1 MCSLSGH
8 WQYALLTG
16 TVRFRFFCRCLLIA
30 KVPLIAWFKP
40 YSTVQNC
47 RSPSKQ
53 NWTEHPVDDHPWFL
67 AGSSPNVGSLMTFF
81 FPSWTIMVWFV
92 RTSLGSIG
100 NDDSLIYFLTNQDAQ
115 NYRVMTFDYSQPAA
129 GFTTLVPEKS
139 DSVLMAASIHAT
151 NKLVLFYQH
160 LAQMELH
167 IHDLGTGK
175 KLRQIFKE
183 LAGLIAPFS
192 AACTVEEIYFIYN
205 DFISPGS
212 VYRQALLSL
221 AKESFQ
227 LRISKY

>member
-1 MCSLSGH
+1 M
-8 WQYALLTG
+8 
-16 TVRFRFFCRCLLIA
+16 
-30 KVPLIAWFKP
+30 
-40 YSTVQNC
+40 
-47 RSPSKQ
+47 
-53 NWTEHPVDDHPWFL
+53 
-67 AGSSPNVGSLMTFF
+67 
-81 FPSWTIMVWFV
+81 

-115 NYRVMTFDYSQPAA
+115 NYRVMTFDYSQPVA
-129 GFTTLVPEKS
+129 GFTTLVPEKSESLS

-192 AACTVEEIYFIYN
+192 AARSVEEIYFIYN

-221 AKESFQ
+221 AIESFQ
-227 LRISKY
+227 LRISKYYTVGITLIPTKVPYSGQ